1 MTLNTPVREQVVRA
15 GLCVHRAV
23 LFADRSARI
32 SSIHSQFEET
42 LFPRFQASLYSQW
55 GDVRLLYAR
64 RHPKAVK
71 FRQLRMF
78 YSYIYD
84 ILYIELTAHLLY
96 NIHLV
101 GLTI

>member
-32 SSIHSQFEET
+32 SSIHSQFEEP

-55 GDVRLLYAR
+55 GDVR
-64 RHPKAVK
+64 RHHKAVK

-96 NIHLV
+96 NIHLD